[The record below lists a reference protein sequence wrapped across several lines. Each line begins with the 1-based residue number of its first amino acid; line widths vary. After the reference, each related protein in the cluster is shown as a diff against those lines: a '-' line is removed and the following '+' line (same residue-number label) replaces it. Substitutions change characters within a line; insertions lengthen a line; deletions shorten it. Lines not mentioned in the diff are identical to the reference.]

1 MGGGDLVRRRATTW
15 RGDGDPIGRVRRFGG
30 DLEVGTDPRDTAEVA
45 ARRKAEARRKADG

>member
-1 MGGGDLVRRRATTW
+1 MTW

-45 ARRKAEARRKADG
+45 ARRKAEARRKADR